1 MSTPDG
7 EQSVWSAS
15 IATVVALAILI
26 SLGVWQLHRR
36 AWKHA
41 ILADITRAEQS
52 PPSPLT
58 GTPPRFTKVVA
69 RGVWRPSVALYGVD
83 VRESDD
89 GRSHLGA
96 QRLQIL
102 ARDGAPPLL
111 VDQGWVPTE
120 GAAPAPAQGPAS
132 VEGYV
137 RTPDHPGLLSPEDD
151 LANRHFYT
159 LDPAA
164 IGIALGA
171 PDAAPFTLI
180 AIGRATRDAP
190 IPAQNLPRPPDNHLQ
205 YAFTWFGLA
214 AALAGVYA
222 VWVAGKKAVPS

>member
-1 MSTPDG
+1 M
-7 EQSVWSAS
+7 
-15 IATVVALAILI
+15 ALLI
-26 SLGVWQLHRR
+26 SLGVWQLQRR

-41 ILADITRAEQS
+41 ILADITRAEQL
-52 PPSPLT
+52 PPVPLT
-58 GTPPRFTKVVA
+58 GIPARFSKVVA
-69 RGVWRPSVALYGVD
+69 HGVWRPSVALYGVD
-83 VRESDD
+83 VRQSAD
-89 GRSHLGA
+89 GRTHLGA

-120 GAAPAPAQGPAS
+120 GAAPAPAAGSAS

-137 RTPDHPGLLSPEDD
+137 RPPDHPGLLSPEDD
-151 LANRHFYT
+151 LANRRFYT
-159 LDPAA
+159 LDPGA

-180 AIGRATRDAP
+180 AIGQAKRDGP
-190 IPAQNLPRPPDNHLQ
+190 IQAQNLPRPPDNHLQ

-214 AALAGVYA
+214 AALAGVFA
-222 VWVAGKKAVPS
+222 VWVAGKRGEPT

>member
-1 MSTPDG
+1 M
-7 EQSVWSAS
+7 QSVWSAS
-15 IATVVALAILI
+15 IATIVALAILI

-52 PPSPLT
+52 PPIPLT

-69 RGVWRPSVALYGVD
+69 RGVWRPAVALYGVD
-83 VRESDD
+83 VRESED

-102 ARDGAPPLL
+102 TRDGAAPLL

-137 RTPDHPGLLSPEDD
+137 RAPDHPGLLSPDDD
-151 LANRHFYT
+151 LASRHFYT

-171 PDAAPFTLI
+171 SDAAPFTLI
-180 AIGRATRDAP
+180 ALGQATPGGP
-190 IPAQNLPRPPDNHLQ
+190 IPSQNLPRPPDNHLQ

-214 AALAGVYA
+214 AALASVFG
-222 VWVAGKKAVPS
+222 VWVTRKRVEPT